1 MPLQPKVKKQSQEV
15 DITTNLSRSLG
26 QGLLFGFADETEAFI
41 RSLTGSKNYN
51 ENLTEIRDELDIFRK
66 KSPIAAYGTELL
78 GSVPS
83 TLLGGAGLARLGM
96 KGAGKIA
103 ATESGIY
110 GAGVGEDIE
119 ERAIGGALSAA
130 TGSAIT
136 KGAKKILPVK
146 SEMAKKLQKKGI
158 PLTPGQ
164 SLRDSGSIGSD
175 LISAL
180 EDLSTSYPGVGAP
193 IQAKRLETL
202 VKANRTLLD
211 EAVKPMNI
219 KIPKNLDGSEAF
231 DYVDDIISRE
241 YENVLEKLSIQ
252 DTASLNNKVLDIL
265 EESILDSSEQKKV
278 LKIVDQVI
286 NNRVV
291 NGILPGKVLKNA
303 QTTLRE
309 KADSFKRKGGFEGE
323 VGIAFSKIKKV
334 LEDEID
340 LQNPNSESLKLVNKV
355 YRNLIPINDAMQQA
369 VVKEGIFTPAQ
380 LLRSIRKADTTKR
393 KKQVLKGQAPMQKS
407 ALEIEKVLGNAFPD
421 SGTASRRLAQGM
433 IQDPRGLGGSV
444 PEALV
449 SSLFQ
454 LRPLGMSPTTGLLT
468 LPEKTLRTTAP
479 AVSALSTEA
488 VLPALLQQN

>member
-231 DYVDDIISRE
+231 NYVDDIISRE

-278 LKIVDQVI
+278 L
-286 NNRVV
+286 
-291 NGILPGKVLKNA
+291 
-303 QTTLRE
+303 
-309 KADSFKRKGGFEGE
+309 
-323 VGIAFSKIKKV
+323 
-334 LEDEID
+334 
-340 LQNPNSESLKLVNKV
+340 
-355 YRNLIPINDAMQQA
+355 
-369 VVKEGIFTPAQ
+369 
-380 LLRSIRKADTTKR
+380 
-393 KKQVLKGQAPMQKS
+393 
-407 ALEIEKVLGNAFPD
+407 
-421 SGTASRRLAQGM
+421 
-433 IQDPRGLGGSV
+433 
-444 PEALV
+444 
-449 SSLFQ
+449 
-454 LRPLGMSPTTGLLT
+454 
-468 LPEKTLRTTAP
+468 
-479 AVSALSTEA
+479 
-488 VLPALLQQN
+488 